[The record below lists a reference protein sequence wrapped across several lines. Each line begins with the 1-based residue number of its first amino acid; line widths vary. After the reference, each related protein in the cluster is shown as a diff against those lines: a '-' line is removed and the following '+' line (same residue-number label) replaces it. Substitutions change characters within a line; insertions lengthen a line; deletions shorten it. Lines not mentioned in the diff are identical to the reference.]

1 MKQRM
6 FGRTGWRISEIG
18 FGCWGLGGGWGP
30 RDDAEA
36 QAALRRALELGVN
49 FFDTAYIYGEG
60 RSELLLG
67 QVIREHRAAS
77 SPDTPPVYVATKV
90 PAENME
96 WPANPR
102 TPIAK
107 CFSKKWILQCTET
120 SLKRLGVE
128 WIDLQQLH
136 VWTDAWVEA
145 QEWREAAAQLKRE
158 GKIRAFGVSV
168 NDHEPDSA
176 LKLVATGEVDSVQVI
191 YNIFDQKPAE
201 RLFPQ
206 AQEHGVA
213 VIGRVP
219 LDEGALTGSFTPET
233 RFPRGDWRAG
243 YFRDERLAET
253 CARVER
259 LKGSLGPEAPD
270 LPALALKFALS
281 HPAVSTVIPG
291 MRRVENVERNVRV
304 SDGALL
310 PPEKL
315 KRLKEH
321 AWPRNFY
328 AGAWD

>member
-1 MKQRM
+1 MRRRA
-6 FGRTGWRISEIG
+6 FGRTGWQVSEIG

-30 RDDAEA
+30 RDDAGA

-49 FFDTAYIYGEG
+49 FFDTAFIYGEG

-67 QVIREHRAAS
+67 EVIREHRASARAG
-77 SPDTPPVYVATKV
+77 PPVYVATKV
-90 PAENME
+90 PAENLE

-102 TPIAK
+102 TPIRN
-107 CFSKKWILQCTET
+107 CFSREWILRCTET
-120 SLKRLGVE
+120 SLSRLGAE

-145 QEWREAAAQLKRE
+145 EEWREAVAQLKRE
-158 GKIRAFGVSV
+158 GKIRAFGISV

-176 LKLVATGEVDSVQVI
+176 LKLVATGEIDSVQVI
-191 YNIFDQKPAE
+191 YNIFDPRPAE
-201 RLFPQ
+201 RLFPL

-219 LDEGALTGSFTPET
+219 FDEGSLTGSFTAKT
-233 RFPRGDWRAG
+233 QFPRGDWRAG

-253 CARVER
+253 CRRVER
-259 LKGSLGPEAPD
+259 LKEFLDPETPD
-270 LPALALKFALS
+270 PATLALKFVLNP
-281 HPAVSTVIPG
+281 PAISTVIPG
-291 MRRVENVERNVRV
+291 MRRVENVERNCRA
-304 SDGALL
+304 SDGTRL

-315 KRLKEH
+315 RRLQEH

-328 AGAWD
+328 VGAWD

>member
-1 MKQRM
+1 MRWRA
-6 FGRTGWRISEIG
+6 FGRTGWQVSEVG

-30 RDDAEA
+30 RDDAAA
-36 QAALRRALELGVN
+36 QAALRRALGLGVN
-49 FFDTAYIYGEG
+49 FFDTAYVYGEG

-67 QVIREHRAAS
+67 EVIRQHRAGAS
-77 SPDTPPVYVATKV
+77 PSAPPVYVATKV
-90 PAENME
+90 PAQNME

-102 TPIAK
+102 TPASAA
-107 CFSKKWILQCTET
+107 FPAKWIIACTET

-128 WIDLQQLH
+128 WIDLQQMH
-136 VWTDAWVEA
+136 VWTDAWVESE
-145 QEWREAAAQLKRE
+145 EWRRARDLLKQA
-158 GKIRAFGVSV
+158 GKIRCFGVSV

-176 LKLVATGEVDSVQVI
+176 LRIVASGEVDSVQVI
-191 YNIFDQKPAE
+191 YNIFDQRSAE

-206 AQEHGVA
+206 CQEHGVA

-219 LDEGALTGSFTPET
+219 FDEGSLTGSFTPQT

-259 LKGSLGPEAPD
+259 LRELVGPEAPD
-270 LPALALKFALS
+270 LAALALKFALS

-291 MRRVENVERNVRV
+291 MRRVENVERNVRAG
-304 SDGALL
+304 DGTLL
-310 PPEKL
+310 PPESMR
-315 KRLKEH
+315 RLKEH